1 MTPLHFLLLSVTLI
15 LSSCQDLKS
24 GGVLSVQNE
33 TLDASEIIA
42 KVNAN
47 LTNTLIHGDVMPNLK
62 RNADPCT
69 AVGCK
74 WPKTG
79 SYVYVPVEITSDFTA
94 QERDVIIN
102 ALVSFHLSTC
112 IRFVWRTTHVDYL
125 RFFSGTGCWSY
136 VGRQRNLQPISL
148 QRNGCVYQNTVQHEV
163 MHALG
168 FHHEQVRS
176 DRDSYVNILTQNI
189 QPGMESNF
197 KKVQTNNLGTPYDFN
212 SVMHYPNYAF
222 SKNGLPTI
230 TAKSNPKMVLG
241 GAARMS
247 SNDIARI
254 NRLYLCYDT
263 LDAFHVI
270 AKANSNITNT
280 LIHGDI
286 MPNLKRNADPCTAL
300 GCKWPKTGSYV
311 YVPIAFTIDFTAE
324 ERDTIIK
331 ALLSF
336 HQSTCIRFVWKST
349 EPDFLVFYSGNGCWS
364 YLGRQQK
371 LQPISLQKNGCV
383 YMNTVQHEVLHALG
397 LHHEQVRSDRD
408 AYVTVNTQNIQTGM
422 ESNFM
427 KVQTNNL
434 GTPYDFNSVM
444 HYPNN
449 AFSKNGQPT
458 ITAKSNPDM
467 VLGRATDMSSNDIA
481 RVNRLYQCCE

>member
-79 SYVYVPVEITSDFTA
+79 SYAPA

-125 RFFSGTGCWSY
+125 RFFSGTEKWL
-136 VGRQRNLQPISL
+136 RLPEH
-148 QRNGCVYQNTVQHEV
+148 VQHEV

-241 GAARMS
+241 GAAR
-247 SNDIARI
+247 
-254 NRLYLCYDT
+254 
-263 LDAFHVI
+263 
-270 AKANSNITNT
+270 
-280 LIHGDI
+280 
-286 MPNLKRNADPCTAL
+286 
-300 GCKWPKTGSYV
+300 
-311 YVPIAFTIDFTAE
+311 
-324 ERDTIIK
+324 
-331 ALLSF
+331 
-336 HQSTCIRFVWKST
+336 
-349 EPDFLVFYSGNGCWS
+349 
-364 YLGRQQK
+364 
-371 LQPISLQKNGCV
+371 
-383 YMNTVQHEVLHALG
+383 
-397 LHHEQVRSDRD
+397 
-408 AYVTVNTQNIQTGM
+408 
-422 ESNFM
+422 
-427 KVQTNNL
+427 
-434 GTPYDFNSVM
+434 
-444 HYPNN
+444 
-449 AFSKNGQPT
+449 
-458 ITAKSNPDM
+458 
-467 VLGRATDMSSNDIA
+467 
-481 RVNRLYQCCE
+481 